1 MPSVTA
7 CGPEKCQAGY
17 NALQA
22 ASMSGQLESVQMLL
36 EAMEFFGFRADGNVT
51 TPSAGAGA
59 VKELVVSLKQR
70 ATKTSWNKSA

>member
-1 MPSVTA
+1 MSDSLHPSLFTAPKKKPSVTA

-36 EAMEFFGFRADGNVT
+36 EAMEFFGFRVDGNMPAQV
-51 TPSAGAGA
+51 P
-59 VKELVVSLKQR
+59 LK
-70 ATKTSWNKSA
+70 NL